1 MDSFTRRSFVES
13 LGVTLGLGSIAS
25 AAEGQLSTSDIPAPD
40 TPPDP
45 KGLRFRL
52 VHLDFIPPPSS
63 PMWQWT
69 SMRGSS
75 PARQCEDRTPDR
87 QGALAQS

>member
-52 VHLDFIPPPSS
+52 VHLDFHTSS
-63 PMWQWT
+63 LIT
-69 SMRGSS
+69 DVAVDFD
-75 PARQCEDRTPDR
+75 AREAAPLANVKIALRTAKAP
-87 QGALAQS
+87 